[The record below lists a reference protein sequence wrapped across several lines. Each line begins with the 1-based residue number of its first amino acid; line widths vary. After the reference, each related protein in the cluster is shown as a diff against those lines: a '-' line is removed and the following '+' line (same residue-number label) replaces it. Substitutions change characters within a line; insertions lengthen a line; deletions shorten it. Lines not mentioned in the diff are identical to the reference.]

1 MQRNFL
7 TMTMDDYSETL
18 ASLAALQEQ
27 PLSIIRLSEPI
38 SAPQSS
44 ARTSDA
50 SSSALDNPT
59 SASLEADLNH
69 YKVYSF
75 FFRACLRQRLRMQEL
90 FSKLRFSYLEQ
101 VTKEKFLRAIVGEP
115 PLIVDHQ
122 ENIELEA
129 ELAEVK
135 AILKAQKEDVA
146 NMVKE
151 LDERGRELSRR
162 YETVQ
167 LQTTHLSSLP
177 PQIASLNS
185 TLASLQREAE
195 LADLDQQLKSLQ
207 QALPSKQRELEKAE
221 NELRAV
227 EAQKEIAVQGAREA
241 MGRRGDGAGGE
252 GVDEL
257 ELRGRW
263 LRGVETSLRA
273 MLEV

>member
-1 MQRNFL
+1 MLYLR
-7 TMTMDDYSETL
+7 
-18 ASLAALQEQ
+18 
-27 PLSIIRLSEPI
+27 
-38 SAPQSS
+38 
-44 ARTSDA
+44 
-50 SSSALDNPT
+50 
-59 SASLEADLNH
+59 
-69 YKVYSF
+69 
-75 FFRACLRQRLRMQEL
+75 RAHLRQRLRVQEL

-122 ENIELEA
+122 ENIELET

-151 LDERGRELSRR
+151 LDERGRELSRSTSIYFPQPAPPLILR
-162 YETVQ
+162 HVKPCEANMFTGYEAVQ

-177 PQIASLNS
+177 PQIASLDS
-185 TLASLQREAE
+185 TLASLRTTLNHHPPTTSSTNASSLSLPLDATHALLQEREAE
-195 LADLDQQLKSLQ
+195 LADLNQQLYSLQ

-227 EAQKEIAVQGAREA
+227 EAQKEIALEGAREA

-263 LRGVETSLRA
+263 LRGVDTSLRA